1 MDDLK
6 STGIKDEKAMKE
18 EICKNLRKMLLYSEN
33 INVESLLRVS
43 LNLKFQFYECTVQKY
58 M

>member
-18 EICKNLRKMLLYSEN
+18 EICKNLKKMLLYSEN

-43 LNLKFQFYECTVQKY
+43 LNL
-58 M
+58 